1 MYFDAEEQLRR
12 ERDQG
17 REARLLLESL
27 VTTKDKELSHLSSK
41 VQQLCRR
48 YTEVVD
54 DIEDLQKEFQAERE
68 SLLHDIRSMEL
79 DMRLQQAIIDRF
91 VPPEEAAVSI
101 TNAHGSI
108 NYIKI
113 RFFL

>member
-1 MYFDAEEQLRR
+1 M
-12 ERDQG
+12 
-17 REARLLLESL
+17 
-27 VTTKDKELSHLSSK
+27 SSK

-79 DMRLQQAIIDRF
+79 EMRLQQAIIDRF
-91 VPPEEAAVSI
+91 VPPEEATVS
-101 TNAHGSI
+101 TTSAGDNFRCT
-108 NYIKI
+108 KK
-113 RFFL
+113 RFCCM